1 MIRQIS
7 VFLENRAGQL
17 AEITRTLAQQGVDIR
32 AMNIAETSDYGL
44 LRLIV
49 DDFEKTLE
57 VLNTAGYPA
66 AVSEVVTIAVPDKP
80 GGLAEALGVLDRQRI
95 NVTYMY
101 SIFSRL
107 AGKAY
112 MVMKV
117 NDPREAE
124 KILVSGGVHVA
135 DSGELEIV

>member
-17 AEITRTLAQQGVDIR
+17 AGITRILAEQGVDIR
-32 AMNIAETSDYGL
+32 AMNIAEASDYGL

-49 DDFEKTLE
+49 ADFEKTLE

-80 GGLAEALGVLDRQRI
+80 GGLAEALQVLDRQHI

-124 KILVSGGVHVA
+124 KVLVSGGVHVA
-135 DSGELEIV
+135 DSKELEIV